1 MSTRL
6 RTSVHSLQIKN
17 GVREEKPGN
26 VGISEDSSII
36 PVKYGRGNV
45 YVLVETVG
53 GFPDPSHVEKRI
65 IAIVE
70 NCCQMPGSITTG
82 IRSAIKEANAFLFEN
97 NLNAPREER
106 GIAGVTCV
114 VLKDRDA
121 FVGQCGPAAL
131 YHVGKGQLERLPA
144 ESTWLASETLQDVDV
159 SVQPP
164 LGLRREIE
172 PDLAHLYVR
181 EGDVFILASTSL
193 AKLAGQEDM
202 GKMALYG
209 GTQNLGDKL
218 EGLARGQDFSAL
230 LIELLAVDQADMLME
245 EQEWEAPA
253 TVEEPSGVWARASSA
268 LRGRFLPSAEGGEGV
283 DQEWEGTRSSTG
295 AYAESELR
303 DRLPSLDFGAMM
315 ESLRQALSAA
325 ARGMARLLSRVL
337 PETEPGQ
344 RTWRSRASAGA
355 AKDARRTE
363 AKKAAGLDR
372 RWLWA
377 ALLIPVVVALLF
389 VVTRLQY
396 ERARQAE
403 FRELMA
409 AFEEAKTAAEM
420 SLTADEERNSLA
432 TAMGFLADALEIE
445 PNSEE
450 LLAEQVNLAAALDR
464 VNQVSRIFYF
474 GELQEFADTEDA
486 SSQPRSVLVKGIDVF
501 VLDQGTDRVYK
512 YLLNDTRD
520 ALQPLQG
527 DQVLL
532 RQGDVRDAVVVGEL
546 LDICWVEAGGLRG
559 TSNLLTVDKQGQVLQ
574 YDPLMGVQP
583 LPTADSRDWDEPVA
597 VAGYVGRLYVLD
609 PQANKVLRYV
619 LTNSGYEGSPDNY
632 FQAETVADLYDAVDI
647 AIDGNLYIL
656 SSTGT
661 ISKYQEG
668 SSALFTQSNLDKPI
682 SNPTSIFVTGFM
694 DEDGYVYVADAGN
707 QRIVQFSKTG
717 EFLRQ
722 YLGGDSSY
730 MNDLRGIFVD
740 EVEKQLFLLNGKKLY
755 VTHLPE

>member
-1 MSTRL
+1 MGARL
-6 RTSVHSLQIKN
+6 RTSVYSLQITN
-17 GVREEKPGN
+17 GVREEQPGN
-26 VGISEDSSII
+26 TGISEDSSII

-53 GFPDPSHVEKRI
+53 GFPEPSHVEQRI

-82 IRSAIKEANAFLFEN
+82 IRSAIKEANAFLFEK

-131 YHVGKGQLERLPA
+131 YHVGKGQLKHLPE

-172 PDLAHLYVR
+172 PDLTHLYVR
-181 EGDVFILASTSL
+181 EGDMLILASTSL
-193 AKLAGQEDM
+193 AKLASEEEM
-202 GKMALYG
+202 GRMALYG
-209 GTQNLGDKL
+209 GAQNMGDNL
-218 EGLARGQDFSAL
+218 ESLARGQDFSAL
-230 LIELLAVDQADMLME
+230 MIELLAVDQTSIPIE
-245 EQEWEAPA
+245 EEEWEAPA
-253 TVEEPSGVWARASSA
+253 TVEDASGVWARASSA
-268 LRGRFLPSAEGGEGV
+268 LRGRFLPSAEGQADIEG
-283 DQEWEGTRSSTG
+283 DWDGAEPSTG
-295 AYAESELR
+295 AHAEGDVR
-303 DRLPSLDFGAMM
+303 GRLPSFDLGAAM
-315 ESLRQALSAA
+315 ESFREMLSAA

-344 RTWRSRASAGA
+344 RTWRSPASVGA
-355 AKDARRTE
+355 AKDARRAE
-363 AKKAAGLDR
+363 AKKAASLDR

-403 FRELMA
+403 FRELVT

-420 SLTADEERNSLA
+420 SHTADEERTKIEEAIALLS
-432 TAMGFLADALEIE
+432 DALEIQ
-445 PNSEE
+445 PDSEE
-450 LLAEQVNLAAALDR
+450 LLAEQAILEDWLDR
-464 VNQVSRIFYF
+464 VNQVARIFYF
-474 GELQEFADTEDA
+474 GELQEFVDTEDA
-486 SSQPRSVLVKGIDVF
+486 ASQPRRVLVQGIDVF

-520 ALQPLQG
+520 ALQPLEG

-532 RQGDVRDAVVVGEL
+532 RQGDVRDEVAVGQL
-546 LDICWVEAGGLRG
+546 LDICWVQAGGLRG
-559 TSNLLTVDKQGQVLQ
+559 TSNLFTVDKQGQVLQ
-574 YDPLMGVQP
+574 YDPLVGVRP
-583 LPTADSRDWDEPVA
+583 LPVADSSGWGEPVA

-609 PQANKVLRYV
+609 PATNRILRYV
-619 LTNSGYEGSPDNY
+619 LTNSGYDGPPTNY
-632 FQAETVADLYDAVDI
+632 FEAETVTDLHDAVDI

-661 ISKYQEG
+661 ISKYEEG
-668 SSALFTQSNLDKPI
+668 SSALFTQSNLHKPI

-707 QRIVQFSKTG
+707 QRVVQFSKTG

-722 YLGGDSSY
+722 YLSGDSSH

-740 EVEKQLFLLNGKKLY
+740 EAEKQLFLLNGKKLY
-755 VTHLPE
+755 VAHLPD

>member
-1 MSTRL
+1 MGTRL

-17 GVREEKPGN
+17 GVREEQPGS

-53 GFPDPSHVEKRI
+53 GFPEPSHVEQRI
-65 IAIVE
+65 IAIME

-82 IRSAIKEANAFLFEN
+82 IRSAIKEANAFLFEK

-131 YHVGKGQLERLPA
+131 YHVGKGQLKRLPE

-159 SVQPP
+159 TVQPP
-164 LGLRREIE
+164 LGLRRQIE
-172 PDLAHLYVR
+172 PDLTHLYVR
-181 EGDVFILASTSL
+181 EGDVLILASTSL
-193 AKLAGQEDM
+193 AKMAGEEEM
-202 GKMALYG
+202 GRMALYG
-209 GTQNLGDKL
+209 GAQNMGDNL
-218 EGLARGQDFSAL
+218 EGLARGRDFCAL
-230 LIELLAVDQADMLME
+230 MVELLAVDQTSMPIE
-245 EQEWEAPA
+245 EEEWEGPA
-253 TVEEPSGVWARASSA
+253 TVEEASSVWARASAA
-268 LRGRFLPSAEGGEGV
+268 LRGRFLPSAEGQADIEDDWDGAGP
-283 DQEWEGTRSSTG
+283 STG
-295 AYAESELR
+295 AYAEGEVRS
-303 DRLPSLDFGAMM
+303 RLPSFDLSAVM
-315 ESLRQALSAA
+315 ESFREMLSAA

-344 RTWRSRASAGA
+344 RIWRSRASAGA
-355 AKDARRTE
+355 AKDARRAE
-363 AKKAAGLDR
+363 AKKAAGLDK

-403 FRELMA
+403 FRELVS
-409 AFEEAKTAAEM
+409 AFEEAKTTAEM
-420 SLTADEERNSLA
+420 SHTADEKRTALA
-432 TAMGFLADALEIE
+432 SAMAFLADALEIE
-445 PNSEE
+445 PDSEE
-450 LLAEQVNLAAALDR
+450 LLAEQATLESSLDR

-474 GELQEFADTEDA
+474 GELQEFVDTEDA
-486 SSQPRSVLVKGIDVF
+486 TSQPSRVLVQGIDVF
-501 VLDQGTDRVYK
+501 VLDRGTDRVYK

-532 RQGDVRDAVVVGEL
+532 RQGDVRDEVVVGQL
-546 LDICWVEAGGLRG
+546 FDICWVGAGGLRG
-559 TSNLLTVDKQGQVLQ
+559 TSNLLTVDRQGQVLQ
-574 YDPLMGVQP
+574 YDPLVGVQP
-583 LPTADSRDWDEPVA
+583 LPVADSSGWGEPVA

-609 PQANKVLRYV
+609 PATNQVLRYV
-619 LTNSGYEGSPDNY
+619 LTNNGYDGPPTNY
-632 FQAETVADLYDAVDI
+632 FEAETVTDLRDAVDI

-656 SSTGT
+656 RSTGT
-661 ISKYQEG
+661 ISKYEEG
-668 SSALFTQSNLDKPI
+668 SDALFTQSNLDKSI

-717 EFLRQ
+717 EFVRQ
-722 YLGGDSSY
+722 YLSGDPSY

-755 VTHLPE
+755 VAHFPE